1 MVDGSGMGTCWTA
14 RRTLERSTH
23 PERRAL
29 GAGQLTSECL
39 RIRMTRADGV
49 RSSRVAHGAMG
60 TQGSNWRVGNPHGG
74 HTRRAGALDRLVN
87 GLEVAGWDMCGERHL
102 EQVQGHTLTW
112 PGEPRWVD
120 GNINLR
126 ARARAGSTTFR
137 SVR

>member
-29 GAGQLTSECL
+29 GAGELTSECL

-74 HTRRAGALDRLVN
+74 QTRRAGALDRLVN
-87 GLEVAGWDMCGERHL
+87 GLGGG
-102 EQVQGHTLTW
+102 QGHVRQEA
-112 PGEPRWVD
+112 PG
-120 GNINLR
+120 
-126 ARARAGSTTFR
+126 AGSRAHADLAWRTKVGR
-137 SVR
+137 REYSYQLAW